1 MRKNLI
7 GIIAMALGATAPAI
21 ANDFVVKHSDLD
33 LSADKDQKVLERRID
48 SAAREYSLDRRHSDR
63 HASQVGFCRQVLP
76 RCPQRRARADGDPG
90 GRGPEWRLTK
100 RRQLGSALARSRASA
115 RPSP

>member
-33 LSADKDQKVLERRID
+33 LSAAKDQ
-48 SAAREYSLDRRHSDR
+48 
-63 HASQVGFCRQVLP
+63 
-76 RCPQRRARADGDPG
+76 
-90 GRGPEWRLTK
+90 
-100 RRQLGSALARSRASA
+100 
-115 RPSP
+115 